1 MSPARNGKTAAI
13 AIAFVSGIVFAVG
26 LGVAGMTRPTKVIGF
41 LDVTGA
47 WDPSLA
53 FVMIGAIGVFFFAAE
68 RARKGR
74 APWLVPSYAL
84 PEAKGIDA
92 PLVFGA
98 VLFGIGWGASGFCPG
113 PALVSVATCSS
124 KVLVFVAAMVAG
136 MVLFDRWQARA
147 SVLLRSDEHREARER
162 PSVER

>member
-1 MSPARNGKTAAI
+1 MSRAPKPGVALAV
-13 AIAFVSGIVFAVG
+13 AFVSGVVFAVG

-41 LDVTGA
+41 LDVTGD

-74 APWLVPSYAL
+74 APLFASSYVL

-92 PLVFGA
+92 PLVLGA

-113 PALVSVATCSS
+113 PALVSLVTASS
-124 KVLVFVAAMVAG
+124 KVLVFASAMVAG
-136 MVLFDRWQARA
+136 MGLFDRWQAR
-147 SVLLRSDEHREARER
+147 RER
-162 PSVER
+162 LSPSSVRRAS

>member
-1 MSPARNGKTAAI
+1 MSPARNGKTAEF

-26 LGVAGMTRPTKVIGF
+26 LGIAGMTRPTKVIGF

-53 FVMIGAIGVFFFAAE
+53 FVMIGAIGVFSFAAE

-74 APWLVPSYAL
+74 APLFAPSYAL

-92 PLVFGA
+92 PLLLGA
-98 VLFGIGWGASGFCPG
+98 VLFGVGWGASGFCPG

-136 MVLFDRWQARA
+136 MVLFDRWQGRRQPRA
-147 SVLLRSDEHREARER
+147 
-162 PSVER
+162 